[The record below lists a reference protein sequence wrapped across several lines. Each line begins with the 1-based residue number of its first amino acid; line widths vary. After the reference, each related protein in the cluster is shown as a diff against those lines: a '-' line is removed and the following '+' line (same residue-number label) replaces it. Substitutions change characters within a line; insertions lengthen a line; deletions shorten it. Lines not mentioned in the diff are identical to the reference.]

1 MFTEKRKKIFLKRRR
16 FYIFISTGILLGL
29 VVLIFVYIGCFREKS
44 HEAGEKGLIETLESY
59 QGYIRTVGTEEY
71 DFYSGLVRR
80 NLPEETDEE
89 EAEEKIRAYINE
101 VNAVFYLG
109 NRLELC
115 EPYSFELLKLRMEQE
130 NDARKIKLEK
140 GEAVYGLQQFQLE
153 TYVQYV
159 LDNLETGIITYIE
172 VNADDEIVSNAG
184 EYYDANRELFRFRK
198 SVTYET
204 EEGGVTEEQT
214 AEREQ
219 MNFLGKSDKE
229 LADFLETADVGDV
242 FERGQGEEHQ
252 RFVLTDIRYGEKNF
266 EEDQDIIVSYYIQSE
281 LYPALIKIIAGN
293 NPVEFK

>member
-1 MFTEKRKKIFLKRRR
+1 MKKNRFL
-16 FYIFISTGILLGL
+16 IFISAGGLLGL
-29 VVLIFVYIGCFREKS
+29 VVLIFVCMSCFQKGS
-44 HEAGEKGLIETLESY
+44 HKDGEKGLIETLESY

-89 EAEEKIRAYINE
+89 EAEEKIRTYINE
-101 VNAVFYLG
+101 VNAAFYLG

-159 LDNLETGIITYIE
+159 LDHLETGIIAYIE
-172 VNADDEIVSNAG
+172 ENADQELISLAR

-204 EEGGVTEEQT
+204 DEDGVTEEQT

-229 LADFLETADVGDV
+229 LADFLETADIGDI
-242 FERGQGEEHQ
+242 FEREQGEVHQ
-252 RFVLTDIRYGEKNF
+252 RFILTNICYDEKNF

-281 LYPALIKIIAGN
+281 LYPALIKKIAGN
-293 NPVEFK
+293 NPVEFKK